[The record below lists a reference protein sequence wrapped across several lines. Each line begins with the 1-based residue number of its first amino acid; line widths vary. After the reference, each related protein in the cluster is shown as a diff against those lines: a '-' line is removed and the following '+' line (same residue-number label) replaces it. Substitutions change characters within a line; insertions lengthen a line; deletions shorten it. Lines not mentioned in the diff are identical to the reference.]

1 MTVIVIG
8 ANGQLGREVTGFLRE
23 RGMEVTGLDH
33 SDVEVAD
40 FESVR
45 TVLGDAGPADLVI
58 NTAAMH
64 RVPACEEDPQRA
76 FEVNALG
83 ARNLARV
90 TGERGWILVH
100 ISTDYVYDGVKGKPY
115 SEKDSPRPLNV
126 YGNSKLAGEFFIP
139 SLTDRYYILRV
150 SGIFGVHPC
159 RAKGHNFVELMLH
172 LAEEKE
178 EVRVVDDEI
187 LTPTHTLDVAR
198 QLERMISARAEF
210 GLYHVSARGS
220 CSWYRFCR
228 EIYRIRQVATPLK
241 KADPGEFATGVRRP
255 KYSVLRNAHLQAQGL
270 DIMPHWKEGL
280 RDYLQRIP

>member
-8 ANGQLGREVTGFLRE
+8 ANGQLGGEVTGFLRE